1 MWKGFGK
8 AEAEVQP
15 KGLLEAHYVAEKGL
29 DSLKGAQGQGPAL
42 QTAS

>member
-1 MWKGFGK
+1 MRKGLGK

-15 KGLLEAHYVAEKGL
+15 KGLFEAHYVAGKGL
-29 DSLKGAQGQGPAL
+29 DSLKGAQGQGPGS